1 MTIDRYIAKIQSV
14 FGASKSEVVLVAL
27 ILSALIVGQFV
38 TLDERNSLADLTQE
52 LENYQQVSQSSFI
65 GFDNE
70 GNTNEVLAKGDTLLK
85 KDSKF
90 PGKKKEEKLVGKIN
104 INTAS
109 KVQLMKLNGIGE
121 KTAEKIIDYRKL
133 TPFTTI
139 EDIQNVKG
147 IGPKKFEKMKD
158 NITV

>member
-14 FGASKSEVVLVAL
+14 FGASKSEVVFVAL
-27 ILSALIVGQFV
+27 ILSAIIVGQFV
-38 TLDERNSLADLTQE
+38 TLDDRNSLAELTQE
-52 LENYQQVSQSSFI
+52 LDSYQQVSHSSFI
-65 GFDNE
+65 GLDNE
-70 GNTNEVLAKGDTLLK
+70 GKTNEVLAQGDTLLK

-109 KVQLMKLNGIGE
+109 KVELMKLNGIGE
-121 KTAEKIIDYRKL
+121 KTAEKIIDYRR
-133 TPFTTI
+133 TTSFKSI

>member
-14 FGASKSEVVLVAL
+14 FGASKSEVLLVAL
-27 ILSALIVGQFV
+27 ILSAVIVGQFV
-38 TLDERNSLADLTQE
+38 TLDERNSLAELSQE

-65 GFDNE
+65 GIDNE

-85 KDSKF
+85 QDSKF

-109 KVQLMKLNGIGE
+109 KVELMKLNGIGE

>member
-38 TLDERNSLADLTQE
+38 TLDERNSLAELTQE

-65 GFDNE
+65 GIDNE

-109 KVQLMKLNGIGE
+109 KVELMKLNGIGE
-121 KTAEKIIDYRKL
+121 KTAEKIIDYRR
-133 TPFTTI
+133 TTTFKSI